1 MKSISLKS
9 IALKSIAA
17 AGVFLCVA
25 LPAFSQKVP
34 RVVIFPFEWSER
46 EVSADDAALI
56 RNQIIEEISSWGTIA
71 VLDETEAESADFYV
85 QGKIFLDNTV
95 TALTGSTYNAQTDK
109 PMSSY
114 REQAASVSALGG
126 RITSFC
132 TRMLESI
139 PFPNLLLGRWTSV
152 IEADS
157 GPLTCIV
164 EFKSDRTIFVDRFD
178 TREYRQGN
186 ILTYQGFGTG
196 TYTYNS
202 QARRLMAIESSGG
215 TVRESPVDGSVIV
228 SLTME
233 DTLPAYKSL
242 NTNRVRLVFSNS
254 NGNFELLNDGLP
266 CGDNFDGP
274 SVYPGQRIVYT
285 HFTRVQ

>member
-1 MKSISLKS
+1 MKSISKKS
-9 IALKSIAA
+9 IPVAS
-17 AGVFLCVA
+17 VFLCLA

-34 RVVIFPFEWSER
+34 RVVIFPFERSER
-46 EVSADDAALI
+46 EVSADDAASI
-56 RNQIIEEISSWGTIA
+56 RKQVIEEISSWGSIA
-71 VLDETEAESADFYV
+71 VLEETEAESADFYV
-85 QGKIFLDNTV
+85 LGKILVDNNV
-95 TALTGSTYNAQTDK
+95 MALTGATYDAKTDK
-109 PMSSY
+109 PLSSY

-126 RITSFC
+126 RIFSFC
-132 TRMLESI
+132 SRMMESI

-157 GPLTCIV
+157 GPLTCIL
-164 EFKSDRTIFVDRFD
+164 EFKSDRTVSVDRYD
-178 TREYRQGN
+178 TREYRKGN

-202 QARRLMAIESSGG
+202 QARRLMTIESSGG
-215 TVRESPVDGSVIV
+215 TVRESPVDGSVVV
-228 SLTME
+228 SLSME

-254 NGNFELLNDGLP
+254 SGNFELLNDGLP